1 VLPLNPAFTL
11 QPFGIFGNLGRNT
24 LTSSGVRDVDMGVSK
39 NTRISERTNLQLRLD
54 VFNVLNHTNFGF
66 PNAMLYTG
74 IDASRNGIPN
84 PAAGLITSTSTTGRR
99 LRRSLS
105 SAVFPDRQ
113 AHLNCAW

>member
-1 VLPLNPAFTL
+1 
-11 QPFGIFGNLGRNT
+11 
-24 LTSSGVRDVDMGVSK
+24 MGVSK